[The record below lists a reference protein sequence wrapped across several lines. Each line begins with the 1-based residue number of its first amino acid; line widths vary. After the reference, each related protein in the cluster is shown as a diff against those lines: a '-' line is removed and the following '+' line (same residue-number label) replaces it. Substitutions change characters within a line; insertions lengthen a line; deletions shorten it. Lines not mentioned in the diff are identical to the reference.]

1 MMKKRR
7 LLLEEDHPCGASVA
21 GRSGIG
27 RTGGYGTVT
36 GGRALITVGIRRNC
50 DESKMAAT
58 CFLPP
63 AQDPSLWEGRWFLV

>member
-1 MMKKRR
+1 MMKIRR

-36 GGRALITVGIRRNC
+36 GGRAPITVGIRWNC
-50 DESKMAAT
+50 DES
-58 CFLPP
+58 
-63 AQDPSLWEGRWFLV
+63 